1 MCFRPGLK
9 FLISQSEGQT
19 SRIYSGR
26 PISKSQTSAARPSAS
41 KLVGSAQCASSKIIS
56 IGFCRQTSRWLG
68 LLFSRA
74 PRFSEKAGL
83 ADVKSQ
89 AQEDK
94 LKCELVR
101 LPKLE
106 KRLQE

>member
-26 PISKSQTSAARPSAS
+26 PISKSQTSAARPNAS

-56 IGFCRQTSRWLG
+56 IGFLPANISMAGAFIFAGPEVFTYFTNTITNSNPRKYTSIEY
-68 LLFSRA
+68 SNNN
-74 PRFSEKAGL
+74 
-83 ADVKSQ
+83 
-89 AQEDK
+89 
-94 LKCELVR
+94 
-101 LPKLE
+101 
-106 KRLQE
+106 

>member
-1 MCFRPGLK
+1 MRILQDHQHRIFAGKHLDGWGFYFRGP
-9 FLISQSEGQT
+9 
-19 SRIYSGR
+19 R
-26 PISKSQTSAARPSAS
+26 
-41 KLVGSAQCASSKIIS
+41 
-56 IGFCRQTSRWLG
+56 GFS
-68 LLFSRA
+68 
-74 PRFSEKAGL
+74 GL

-106 KRLQE
+106 KRLQELQAAAEEKE